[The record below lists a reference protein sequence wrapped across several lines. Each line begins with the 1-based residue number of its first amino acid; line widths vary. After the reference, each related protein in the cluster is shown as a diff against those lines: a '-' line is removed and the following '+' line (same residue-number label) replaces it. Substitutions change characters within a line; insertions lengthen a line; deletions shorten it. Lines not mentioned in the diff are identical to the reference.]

1 MVTWQQTVMQS
12 RCKLLKK
19 PLVLPCWNLR
29 WYWNRNDRD
38 FGCLFVCHE
47 KWSLPLKACLSVC
60 NVRSSPSDKSFIM
73 LRYLDGGQLV
83 HYVGNYIETTISNQS
98 WVPKARSETLR
109 APQNIPARLHP
120 CPTILLGLVAK
131 NLSIASTAL
140 VRSYFYDKL
149 LTRCNHLQKY
159 LDKDH
164 VRISWQEKLWHTHGK
179 DLAELSNTREEQGG
193 LG

>member
-1 MVTWQQTVMQS
+1 MTNIRYAV
-12 RCKLLKK
+12 
-19 PLVLPCWNLR
+19 
-29 WYWNRNDRD
+29 
-38 FGCLFVCHE
+38 
-47 KWSLPLKACLSVC
+47 CLSRKMITSFKGLSVWSVY
-60 NVRSSPSDKSFIM
+60 NVRSSYSDKSFIM
-73 LRYLDGGQLV
+73 LRYLDGGQLG

-120 CPTILLGLVAK
+120 CSTILLGLVAK
-131 NLSIASTAL
+131 FFSIASTAL
-140 VRSYFYDKL
+140 VRSYFSDKL

>member
-1 MVTWQQTVMQS
+1 MFSQS
-12 RCKLLKK
+12 GNDSKWFLKK
-19 PLVLPCWNLR
+19 SFFKIGMWHSRPPRDPPPPFMGNTILNFHFD
-29 WYWNRNDRD
+29 YW
-38 FGCLFVCHE
+38 H
-47 KWSLPLKACLSVC
+47 
-60 NVRSSPSDKSFIM
+60 PS

-98 WVPKARSETLR
+98 WVPKAWSETLR

-164 VRISWQEKLWHTHGK
+164 VRISWQEKL
-179 DLAELSNTREEQGG
+179 
-193 LG
+193 